1 MNAILERSSWRNENT
16 LDRIIR
22 LMLGLVFFQL
32 AFFWLGG
39 IWQVSFYIL
48 GTVMV
53 ITAAV
58 GFCPLYKILGLST
71 YREKAQPLGQVWII
85 LSVLILAVILVAGSY
100 ASDFFS
106 RKLFL
111 DDYNRMNHYYKQTL
125 FTTGQN
131 NREQA
136 IANYEQLATEY
147 AAFQAKYSTYQP
159 YAIKGDPQFKADLA
173 QVATMITGVEDEVY
187 SGDLSQAHLT
197 LEQVRPVFQ
206 DIFKRNNFSLLAVAL
221 VDFHDAME
229 RILEAANAKDA
240 QQVVTLYPEVSAKL
254 KMVEVEANDTEIQT
268 IRRHLDNLLS
278 LAESSA
284 ADELPARA
292 SELKSSFVKVYLT
305 RG

>member
-1 MNAILERSSWRNENT
+1 MNVVLERPTWRNENA

-22 LMLGLVFFQL
+22 VMLGLVFFQL
-32 AFFWLGG
+32 AFFWLGS
-39 IWQVSFYIL
+39 IWQVSFYVL
-48 GTVMV
+48 GMVMV

-71 YREKAQPLGQVWII
+71 YREKAKPLGKAWII
-85 LSVLILAVILVAGSY
+85 LSVLILAVILLAGSY

-106 RKLFL
+106 RKFFL
-111 DDYNRMNHYYKQTL
+111 DDYNRMNNYYKQTL

-136 IANYEQLATEY
+136 IANYEQLVIEY
-147 AAFQAKYSTYQP
+147 DAFQAKYSTYQP

-173 QVATMITGVEDEVY
+173 LVAATIAGVAGEVH
-187 SGDLSQAHLT
+187 SGDLSQAHVA

-206 DIFKRNNFSLLAVAL
+206 DIFKRNNFSMLAVAL

-229 RILEAANAKDA
+229 LILEAANAKDP
-240 QQVVTLYPEVSAKL
+240 QQVVAIYPEVSAKL
-254 KMVEVEANDTEIQT
+254 KIVEVEANDAEIQA
-268 IRRHLDNLLS
+268 IRHNLDNLLS

-284 ADELPARA
+284 TDELPARA
-292 SELKSSFVKVYLT
+292 GELKSSFVKVYLK